1 MFRLVQPKYIPKGSR
16 ILCTAGWDNTTQNI
30 TLMDAYASSGGDP
43 NYSPTRTVGFGEQTY
58 DEMFIGY
65 LDYAEVP

>member
-16 ILCTAGWDNTTQNI
+16 ILCTAGWDNTAQNVD
-30 TLMDAYASSGGDP
+30 LMQAYADSDGDSL
-43 NYSPTRTVGFGEQTY
+43 YAPTRTVSFGEQTY